1 MSTKKTY
8 LLWTLLSL
16 ITIGSLW
23 FGVSSNYKESVINES
38 ANKIEIR
45 EEPESETV
53 VISTPDFNDNTP
65 FINNISDKCP
75 ANVSVPEQF
84 SCIAKLADETVL
96 KADTLAK
103 KLISVSP
110 QKASTGISFE
120 FGSAE
125 SLTYMV
131 DFVSK
136 AQKAKDDYVNN
147 ICNLDS
153 MKIYGGSGMD
163 LEQNACIYYYNEQYL
178 RILQSLEHRIIF

>member
-1 MSTKKTY
+1 VSKKTTY
-8 LLWTLLSL
+8 LTWTLLTL
-16 ITIGSLW
+16 TTITSLW
-23 FGVSSNYKESVINES
+23 FGISSYYKEPPL
-38 ANKIEIR
+38 IEPTCNVDPVD
-45 EEPESETV
+45 EPEPK
-53 VISTPDFNDNTP
+53 VIIKDALNLGGGTP
-65 FINNISDKCP
+65 FRDDMLDKCP
-75 ANVSVPEQF
+75 ADTNVPDQF
-84 SCIAKLADETVL
+84 GCIYYFASTTKEEADN
-96 KADTLAK
+96 LAK

-110 QKASTGISFE
+110 QKAGTGISFE